1 MSLGKSLAR
10 SKAKFKKQPR
20 SSSRNTSL
28 APSSLDLPNTSSD
41 TLSGLTQTHIPTT
54 NAPPS
59 PVLIDTNNEPAVST
73 TSEINHPSRTASTAW
88 AGAKTLLAILESSA
102 NAFGPLKSAIS
113 RLNRCFD
120 IHERA
125 NKGQEDYEELLK
137 KLKELVDDLRGSM
150 VEQVGY
156 EMTNSVKR
164 LCIELEAEVNQVEK
178 KLERNMIQQL
188 VEAMD
193 ASEEISECYRRI
205 QNHLERLTLNA
216 TMNVIKKLNNQGEA
230 IDQQVEAI
238 EQQTKL
244 LNKQEMESR
253 LKGMSLAMSAI
264 YNSAESD
271 DIGRVGCAP
280 GTRQAQIDLLLN
292 WTRDPK
298 AGKTCWM
305 NGMAGTGKTTIAY
318 SVCSQLTEFFG
329 LGASFFCTR
338 VISECRQVKY
348 IIPSIAY
355 QLARFSLPFRCAL
368 DKALECDPDAHTR
381 ALKLQ
386 YEKLIVKP
394 ILSVLDSLPT
404 DFIVVI
410 DALDEC
416 ENENSLSQILD
427 LILST
432 PSVLPIRFLVSSRPE
447 PEIYRRMMGRQNEQG
462 ATRLVL
468 HDLNATDVKS
478 DIRTYMRRELQ
489 HVPLTNAQWSSL
501 IERCGV
507 LFIYA
512 ATTCR
517 YIDEGHKAE
526 SLEDAV
532 NTILRSASVPME
544 AGDERPIDELYSTIL
559 DAAFQ
564 RSKRRLED
572 KRRMKDV
579 LETVICAQEPM
590 TLDDLAGVLG
600 LQGAKQVEAVLQPLR
615 SVLNITSTNG
625 LVTTLH
631 ASFPDF
637 MLSLGRSRAFHC
649 VASSRNATLAERCLQ
664 IIDAV
669 EPKFNIGGLSSSFLP
684 DDKVEDL
691 DKRVA
696 KKISPILIYS
706 CRYWST
712 HLYLGEARR
721 ELVIIVLKFFSENL
735 LIWMEILNL
744 TKRIRFGTSIIRDAE
759 RWCQNGIVPS
769 DLVKLVRDAG
779 QLVSVYANHPTSR
792 STPHIYVSMLAFW
805 PRSRPV
811 SVAYTPRTVGIL
823 EPTGK
828 VITRRQPALLATWE
842 MSGGIVSISLSS
854 DGRRIAVATISG
866 VDLLDT
872 ATGDR
877 VFHIKRPQ
885 IRRLRAIAV
894 SPDGAQ
900 IAFGGNSPVCLLD
913 AQGETLQAPT
923 QPSSIVLSVAF
934 SPDGC
939 WLAVGLANGNI
950 HICAP
955 QNNDLVLEPLQGHTG
970 NVNSVVF
977 SPDGLHL
984 ASGSDDKCIR
994 VWDVKAGRMV
1004 GNPLRGHTGYVFSV
1018 SYSPDGSCLASGSAD
1033 ETIRVWS
1040 PLKGLTLLGPL
1051 NDHSDFVCSVAFSPN
1066 GSFIA
1071 SGSDDKTVRVYDAQT
1086 GQTVLG
1092 PLEGHTG
1099 LVKSVVFSS
1108 DSLQLF
1114 SCSDD
1119 GTIRLWSIQDLDI
1132 SVSSRSNFP
1141 KHFLSVRYSPDGSQ
1155 TVSGSSDGSVCVWD
1169 VQTEEMVLGPLHG
1182 HTDPVWA
1189 VDYSPNNAYIASASA
1204 DSTVRIWSAQDGRDV
1219 HGPMEGHT
1227 GNVYCVRFSPDSS
1240 LLASG
1245 SFNKDVRIWDV
1256 TSGQSVIGPLQG
1268 HTRPVYSVAFSPNG
1282 ALVVSGSY
1290 DTTIRVWDIE
1300 TSQTVVGP
1308 LQGHEDRVSSVEFS
1322 PDGSKILSGSW
1333 DGSTRVWDAQT
1344 GHKLLS
1350 CSDNQDHIYSVSF
1363 SPNGL
1368 LIASGSN
1375 DNTTR
1380 IWDAQ
1385 SGRLI
1390 LKLEGHSNWVR
1401 SVQFSPDGWYVVSC
1415 SDDSTIR
1422 FWDVSSRITKP
1433 KLNSSEGLGN
1443 AHMPTDMFDS
1453 RYLNSNGWLVDRLQR
1468 QLVWVPDDLR
1478 MVVPQYPNDH
1488 VICRQGSLKL
1498 DFDGVYIGEQW
1509 LDCYRL

>member
-244 LNKQEMESR
+244 LNKQEM
-253 LKGMSLAMSAI
+253 
-264 YNSAESD
+264 
-271 DIGRVGCAP
+271 
-280 GTRQAQIDLLLN
+280 
-292 WTRDPK
+292 
-298 AGKTCWM
+298 
-305 NGMAGTGKTTIAY
+305 
-318 SVCSQLTEFFG
+318 
-329 LGASFFCTR
+329 
-338 VISECRQVKY
+338 
-348 IIPSIAY
+348 
-355 QLARFSLPFRCAL
+355 
-368 DKALECDPDAHTR
+368 ALECDPDAHTR

-615 SVLNITSTNG
+615 SVG
-625 LVTTLH
+625 
-631 ASFPDF
+631 
-637 MLSLGRSRAFHC
+637 LGRFIVLHQAETQHWQS
-649 VASSRNATLAERCLQ
+649 VAS
-664 IIDAV
+664 
-669 EPKFNIGGLSSSFLP
+669 K
-684 DDKVEDL
+684 
-691 DKRVA
+691 
-696 KKISPILIYS
+696 
-706 CRYWST
+706 
-712 HLYLGEARR
+712 
-721 ELVIIVLKFFSENL
+721 
-735 LIWMEILNL
+735 
-744 TKRIRFGTSIIRDAE
+744 
-759 RWCQNGIVPS
+759 
-769 DLVKLVRDAG
+769 
-779 QLVSVYANHPTSR
+779 
-792 STPHIYVSMLAFW
+792 
-805 PRSRPV
+805 
-811 SVAYTPRTVGIL
+811 
-823 EPTGK
+823 
-828 VITRRQPALLATWE
+828 
-842 MSGGIVSISLSS
+842 
-854 DGRRIAVATISG
+854 
-866 VDLLDT
+866 
-872 ATGDR
+872 
-877 VFHIKRPQ
+877 
-885 IRRLRAIAV
+885 
-894 SPDGAQ
+894 
-900 IAFGGNSPVCLLD
+900 
-913 AQGETLQAPT
+913 
-923 QPSSIVLSVAF
+923 
-934 SPDGC
+934 
-939 WLAVGLANGNI
+939 
-950 HICAP
+950 
-955 QNNDLVLEPLQGHTG
+955 
-970 NVNSVVF
+970 
-977 SPDGLHL
+977 
-984 ASGSDDKCIR
+984 
-994 VWDVKAGRMV
+994 
-1004 GNPLRGHTGYVFSV
+1004 
-1018 SYSPDGSCLASGSAD
+1018 
-1033 ETIRVWS
+1033 
-1040 PLKGLTLLGPL
+1040 
-1051 NDHSDFVCSVAFSPN
+1051 
-1066 GSFIA
+1066 
-1071 SGSDDKTVRVYDAQT
+1071 
-1086 GQTVLG
+1086 
-1092 PLEGHTG
+1092 
-1099 LVKSVVFSS
+1099 
-1108 DSLQLF
+1108 
-1114 SCSDD
+1114 
-1119 GTIRLWSIQDLDI
+1119 
-1132 SVSSRSNFP
+1132 
-1141 KHFLSVRYSPDGSQ
+1141 
-1155 TVSGSSDGSVCVWD
+1155 
-1169 VQTEEMVLGPLHG
+1169 
-1182 HTDPVWA
+1182 
-1189 VDYSPNNAYIASASA
+1189 
-1204 DSTVRIWSAQDGRDV
+1204 
-1219 HGPMEGHT
+1219 
-1227 GNVYCVRFSPDSS
+1227 
-1240 LLASG
+1240 
-1245 SFNKDVRIWDV
+1245 
-1256 TSGQSVIGPLQG
+1256 
-1268 HTRPVYSVAFSPNG
+1268 
-1282 ALVVSGSY
+1282 
-1290 DTTIRVWDIE
+1290 
-1300 TSQTVVGP
+1300 
-1308 LQGHEDRVSSVEFS
+1308 
-1322 PDGSKILSGSW
+1322 
-1333 DGSTRVWDAQT
+1333 
-1344 GHKLLS
+1344 
-1350 CSDNQDHIYSVSF
+1350 
-1363 SPNGL
+1363 
-1368 LIASGSN
+1368 
-1375 DNTTR
+1375 
-1380 IWDAQ
+1380 
-1385 SGRLI
+1385 
-1390 LKLEGHSNWVR
+1390 
-1401 SVQFSPDGWYVVSC
+1401 
-1415 SDDSTIR
+1415 
-1422 FWDVSSRITKP
+1422 
-1433 KLNSSEGLGN
+1433 
-1443 AHMPTDMFDS
+1443 
-1453 RYLNSNGWLVDRLQR
+1453 
-1468 QLVWVPDDLR
+1468 
-1478 MVVPQYPNDH
+1478 
-1488 VICRQGSLKL
+1488 
-1498 DFDGVYIGEQW
+1498 
-1509 LDCYRL
+1509 